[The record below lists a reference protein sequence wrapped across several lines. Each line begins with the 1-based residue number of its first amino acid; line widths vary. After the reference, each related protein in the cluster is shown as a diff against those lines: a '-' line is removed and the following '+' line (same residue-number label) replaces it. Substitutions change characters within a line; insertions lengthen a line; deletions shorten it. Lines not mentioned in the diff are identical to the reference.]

1 VETRTPETLED
12 FVTMADTYRVHAIGK
27 ESGHELS
34 AELFER
40 KNRWLGVPATVISAV
55 VGSSIFASLASE
67 KTSIVLMVVT
77 GSLSICAAVLSAL
90 QTFLRYSETAQNH
103 KTAAGSYGTLRR
115 KIDLFML
122 SANSGEFSISDAREE
137 LRAIISTLGDLEE
150 KAY

>member
-90 QTFLRYSETAQNH
+90 QTFLRYSETAQ
-103 KTAAGSYGTLRR
+103 TIRR
-115 KIDLFML
+115 QPEAMELFVARSIYLCCPLIAVNSQSVMPARNFERL
-122 SANSGEFSISDAREE
+122 SLHSGIWKK
-137 LRAIISTLGDLEE
+137 